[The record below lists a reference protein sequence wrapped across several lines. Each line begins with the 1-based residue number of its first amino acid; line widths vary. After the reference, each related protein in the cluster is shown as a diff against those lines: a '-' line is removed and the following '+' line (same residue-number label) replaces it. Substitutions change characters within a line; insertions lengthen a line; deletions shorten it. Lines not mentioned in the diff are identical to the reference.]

1 MKILVAVKRVID
13 YNVQIRVKEDG
24 SGIVTENVKMSTN
37 PPDDNAIEEAVKI
50 KEAGKASE
58 VIAIT
63 VGEEKSQETVRKA
76 LAVGADRG
84 IHVKADGIIE
94 PLAVSKILQKIVEK
108 EKPDLVFMGKQ
119 AIDDDCN
126 QTGQMLS
133 ALLDWPQATF
143 ASKID
148 VKDGK
153 LEVTRE
159 IDEGLETIEINTPA
173 IVTCD
178 LRLNEPRYASLPNI
192 MKAKKKPIEQ
202 INASDLGVD
211 ISSKIQQIKVEE
223 PPKRQAGIKVSSV
236 AELVQKLKNEAK
248 VI

>member
-13 YNVQIRVKEDG
+13 YNVQIRVKEDN
-24 SGIVTENVKMSTN
+24 SGIVTDNVKMSTN

-50 KEAGKASE
+50 KEAGKATE
-58 VIAIT
+58 IVAIT
-63 VGEEKSQETVRKA
+63 IGDDKAQETVRKA

-94 PLAVSKILQKIVEK
+94 PLAVSKILKAVVEK

-126 QTGQMLS
+126 QTGQMLA
-133 ALLDWPQATF
+133 ALLNWPQATF

-148 VKDGK
+148 VKDK
-153 LEVTRE
+153 SLEVTRE
-159 IDEGLETIEINTPA
+159 VDEGLETIEVNIPA

-192 MKAKKKPIEQ
+192 MKAKKKPLDQ
-202 INASDLGVD
+202 MSATDLGVD
-211 ISSKIQQIKVEE
+211 TKPRIEQIKVEE
-223 PPKRQAGIKVSSV
+223 PPKRKAGIKVASV
-236 AELVQKLKNEAK
+236 EELVQKLKNEAK
-248 VI
+248 VL